1 MASTETNLI
10 TRINSS
16 GSKILVNNSFL
27 SRFTLSVNSVATA
40 KTITQAPKTNTINLG
55 TPYTEYI
62 PTPLK
67 DVSRFGFFDMLDY
80 ITYLK
85 KYGIDQ
91 TISLNTDA
99 KITGVY
105 DSKSVSLDMNLV
117 YTSHPYLFFNIN
129 FKNFL
134 NVYDSIIN
142 SSIEAQVSGY
152 VLGKKIDDLPQPK
165 ITGQSNL
172 KGILSIKINGTVT
185 SNSINATISGT
196 FSGDFT
202 GTINGNIQ
210 SNTGTIN
217 GNIQSNTGTINGN
230 IQSNS
235 GTIDQLILIQISHT
249 NYIL

>member
-16 GSKILVNNSFL
+16 GSKILINNSFL
-27 SRFTLSVNSVATA
+27 SRFTLSVNSVATT
-40 KTITQAPKTNTINLG
+40 KTITQVPKTNNISFSAPN
-55 TPYTEYI
+55 TEYI

-67 DVSRFGFFDMLDY
+67 DVSRLGFLDMLDY
-80 ITYLK
+80 ISYLK
-85 KYGIDQ
+85 KYDISQ
-91 TISLNTDA
+91 TISLNTDG

-105 DSKSVSLDMNLV
+105 DSKSVSLDMNLT
-117 YTSHPYLFFNIN
+117 YTSHPNLFFNIN
-129 FKNFL
+129 LKNFL
-134 NVYDSIIN
+134 NVNDSIIN

-172 KGILSIKINGTVT
+172 KGIISIKIEGTVT
-185 SNSINATISGT
+185 LNSINATISGT

-202 GTINGNIQ
+202 GTINGNIK
-210 SNTGTIN
+210 
-217 GNIQSNTGTINGN
+217 
-230 IQSNS
+230 SNS

-249 NYIL
+249 NYIV